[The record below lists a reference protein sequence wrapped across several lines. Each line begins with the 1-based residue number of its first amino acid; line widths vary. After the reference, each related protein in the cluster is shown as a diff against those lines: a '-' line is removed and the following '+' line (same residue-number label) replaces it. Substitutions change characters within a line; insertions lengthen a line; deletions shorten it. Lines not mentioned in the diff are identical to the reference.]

1 MGITVDGN
9 DIVFTGTLRL
19 VNGFNPDSGVAYLI
33 LTPDGGTGTLPFLA
47 EGQPGLPPVF
57 DSMTLIEVDP
67 ADPLP
72 TPNPVVTVVDPGGA
86 GLAAH
91 YTLTFYLHKGATG
104 LQGANEISTAV
115 DLATSPVLGSTTNAY
130 ILVYDATNQVW
141 VPTSQK
147 VGDSYVPTKIDPT
160 AFNTASPRTLTSVT
174 VPPMPFDWRPKCFGQ
189 VIITGSSD
197 TRVDLY
203 ARINDAASGD
213 QVGYSKGVAGATPPP
228 NILIPAAPAGS
239 AVGGTG
245 TYGRVLA
252 GQEAVIY
259 LRAEQKAASNS
270 SWSTSGAPDS
280 TFWVDVSPLL

>member
-1 MGITVDGN
+1 VGITVDGA

-19 VNGFNPDSGVAYLI
+19 VNGFNPDTGVAYMI
-33 LTPDGGTGTLPFLA
+33 LTPDGGTGAIPFLA

-72 TPNPVVTVVDPGGA
+72 TPNPVKTVVDPGGP

-115 DLATSPVLGSTTNAY
+115 DLATSPALSANTNAY

-147 VGDSYVPTKIDPT
+147 VGDSYVPSAFAST
-160 AFNTASPRTLTSVT
+160 AFNTASPRTLASVT

-189 VIITGSSD
+189 VIVTGSSD

-203 ARINDAASGD
+203 ARINNAASGD
-213 QVGYSKGVAGATPPP
+213 QVGYSKGVAGASPPP
-228 NILIPAAPAGS
+228 NILIPAAPVGS
-239 AVGGTG
+239 AVGGSG

-252 GQEAVIY
+252 GQQAVIY